1 MAFKMKNPSIMKMA
15 KMAGSPMKK
24 TYKEAYE
31 GLSEDQKKKYKGY
44 DDFLDQAKEYNRRK
58 YGTTEPTK
66 AAKKAGITK
75 KELADRRKPTR
86 KVETKKASATLSAP
100 SKIEID
106 GAPMQPSRHD
116 KMMAAKKEGGRT
128 ARKVKAAE
136 RKLRKAA
143 GDNSARGQRKRRK
156 AEKKLRKAGIL

>member
-44 DDFLDQAKEYNRRK
+44 DDFLGQAKEYNRRK

-66 AAKKAGITK
+66 AAKEAGITK
-75 KELADRRKPTR
+75 KELADRKKPTR
-86 KVETKKASATLSAP
+86 KVETKTASATISAP
-100 SKIEID
+100 SRIEMNK
-106 GAPMQPSRHD
+106 PQVQPSLHD
-116 KMMAAKKEGGRT
+116 KMTAAKKEGGRT

-136 RKLRKAA
+136 RKLRNAA
-143 GDNSARGQRKRRK
+143 GDTSARGQRKRRK
-156 AEKKLRKAGIL
+156 ADKK

>member
-44 DDFLDQAKEYNRRK
+44 DDFLNQAKEYNRRK

-66 AAKKAGITK
+66 TAKKAGITRE
-75 KELADRRKPTR
+75 ELAARRKPDR
-86 KVETKKASATLSAP
+86 KIETKVASGADP
-100 SKIEID
+100 SK
-106 GAPMQPSRHD
+106 AD
-116 KMMAAKKEGGRT
+116 KMMVAKMDPSGRT
-128 ARKVKAAE
+128 ARKIRAAE
-136 RKLRKAA
+136 RKLRKAS
-143 GDNSARGQRKRRK
+143 GDDSARGQRKRRK

>member
-44 DDFLDQAKEYNRRK
+44 DDFLNQAKEYNRRK

-66 AAKKAGITK
+66 TAKKAGITK
-75 KELADRRKPTR
+75 KELAARRKPDR
-86 KVETKKASATLSAP
+86 KVETKTISTSVP
-100 SKIEID
+100 SKLETPKPK
-106 GAPMQPSRHD
+106 AEPSKAD
-116 KMMAAKKEGGRT
+116 KMTMAKSEGGRA
-128 ARKVKAAE
+128 ARKVRAAE

-143 GDNSARGQRKRRK
+143 GDYSARGQ
-156 AEKKLRKAGIL
+156 

>member
-66 AAKKAGITK
+66 AAKEAGVTK

-86 KVETKKASATLSAP
+86 KVETKVAPGSEIKPQAAP
-100 SKIEID
+100 SI
-106 GAPMQPSRHD
+106 AD
-116 KMMAAKKEGGRT
+116 KMTMAKAEGGRT
-128 ARKVKAAE
+128 ARKVRAAE

-143 GDNSARGQRKRRK
+143 GDFSARGQRKRRK